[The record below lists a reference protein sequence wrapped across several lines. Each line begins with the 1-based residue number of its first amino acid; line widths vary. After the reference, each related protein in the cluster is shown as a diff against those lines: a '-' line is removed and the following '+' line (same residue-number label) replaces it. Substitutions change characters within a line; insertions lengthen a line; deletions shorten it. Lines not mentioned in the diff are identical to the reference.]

1 MNRCFNIE
9 KYLAVFM
16 DKEKFQRQLDS
27 LLDTEQ
33 VEHLHQLEEM
43 ALLAGKALKERD
55 MERYQEAE
63 IILESL
69 EEASSELHGFLHG
82 LSAAIAAKNS
92 DKQEPFKD
100 EFLIRQFADLPES
113 VQSSIANDFWQVDP
127 ELATILNKF
136 MALSIK
142 EAMTHNDK
150 TINYKLPSGRDEFAT
165 VKIPAGVQHGV
176 TFKFPGMGDDAI
188 KNMPRGDL
196 MVIMSVL
203 DSDGYTRKGN
213 DLYTDKTIDCF
224 QAIRG
229 HDFNL
234 KTLEDKIIKVKVPAG
249 TQPNTVLQVKGQG
262 MPVHKT
268 IGIRGNLYVKIHVLI
283 PQLSAADLK
292 KIKDL

>member
-1 MNRCFNIE
+1 MKNYYDVLGVDE
-9 KYLAVFM
+9 KATSADITKAFKDLAKKHHPDRGGDEAKF
-16 DKEKFQRQLDS
+16 KEINEAH
-27 LLDTEQ
+27 DT
-33 VEHLHQLEEM
+33 L
-43 ALLAGKALKERD
+43 
-55 MERYQEAE
+55 
-63 IILESL
+63 
-69 EEASSELHGFLHG
+69 
-82 LSAAIAAKNS
+82 KNS
-92 DKQEPFKD
+92 QKRHDYDTIRKFGSSGTGGQHPFFNED
-100 EFLIRQFADLPES
+100 IFGDFFSGFSGGDMDFGGSFNFTRGPGGERVFRQNRQTRGNRN
-113 VQSSIANDFWQVDP
+113 VQVR
-127 ELATILNKF
+127 

-142 EAMTHNDK
+142 EAMTASEK
-150 TINYKLPSGRDEFAT
+150 TINYRLPSGREEFAT
-165 VKIPAGVQHGV
+165 VKVPAGVQHGV
-176 TFKFPGMGDDAI
+176 TFKYQGMGDDSI

-213 DLYTDKTIDCF
+213 DLYTDKTVDCF

-234 KTLEDKIIKVKVPAG
+234 KTLDDKIIKVKVPAG
-249 TQPNTVLQVKGQG
+249 TQPGTMLTLRGQG